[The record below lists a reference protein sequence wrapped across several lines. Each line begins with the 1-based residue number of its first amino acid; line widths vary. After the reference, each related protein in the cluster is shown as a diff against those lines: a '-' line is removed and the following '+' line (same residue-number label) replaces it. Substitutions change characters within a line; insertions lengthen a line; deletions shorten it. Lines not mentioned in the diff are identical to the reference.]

1 MINVQDIATALKS
14 AIKSWEITKEVSDMR
29 ATDKP
34 TPTPATDA
42 PVEVKWTGAVPTYK
56 DPVSHR
62 IFRFIRENQ
71 GMTSAQCVQKLSAD
85 GMIASSVS
93 SYIFQM
99 LKSNLLYAD
108 ENKRLYTKYTE
119 YKSPTQISPKPS
131 KRKPKAAKIKAK
143 PVTVSVP
150 ETVTMTS
157 PTPPVVRT
165 VAVQQK
171 IDSIDQ
177 DVEKIMA
184 TINLRTAYALFFTLK
199 KMFKE

>member
-1 MINVQDIATALKS
+1 VINVQDIATALKS

-42 PVEVKWTGAVPTYK
+42 PVEVKWTGAIPTYK

-62 IFRFIRENQ
+62 IFRFIKENQ
-71 GMTSAQCVQKLSAD
+71 GMTTPQYVEKLSAQ
-85 GMIASSVS
+85 GLLAGSVS

-99 LKSNLLYAD
+99 LKWNLLYAD
-108 ENKRLYTKYTE
+108 ENKKLYTKYAE
-119 YKSPTQISPKPS
+119 YKTPTQIKPKPI
-131 KRKPKAAKIKAK
+131 KRKPKAVKLKAT

-150 ETVTMTS
+150 ETVTS
-157 PTPPVVRT
+157 PTQPIVRT

>member
-14 AIKSWEITKEVSDMR
+14 AIKSWEVSKDINIMHETT
-29 ATDKP
+29 TDK
-34 TPTPATDA
+34 
-42 PVEVKWTGAVPTYK
+42 PVEVKLNGAIPTYK

-62 IFRFIRENQ
+62 IFRFVKENQ
-71 GMTSAQCVQKLSAD
+71 GMTTPQYVEKLSAQ
-85 GMIASSVS
+85 GLLAGSVS

-99 LKSNLLYAD
+99 LKWNLLYAD

-119 YKSPTQISPKPS
+119 YKTPTQIKPKPI
-131 KRKPKAAKIKAK
+131 KRKPKAVKLKAT

-150 ETVTMTS
+150 ETLVLA
-157 PTPPVVRT
+157 TPAPAVVRT